1 MQAKVIAVVMSD
13 GETHSD
19 RSATVL
25 VRDANGQISLRT
37 VNPDTPMG
45 REAMR
50 TGCFRRGKAIID
62 PVSRQMLG
70 YEMELVPD
78 ALAS

>member
-1 MQAKVIAVVMSD
+1 MQAEVIAVLVSD
-13 GETHSD
+13 GEMRSD
-19 RSATVL
+19 SGATML
-25 VRDANGQISLRT
+25 VRDANGQISLQS

-45 REAMR
+45 RQALR

-70 YEMELVPD
+70 YEMELVPN
-78 ALAS
+78 SMVP